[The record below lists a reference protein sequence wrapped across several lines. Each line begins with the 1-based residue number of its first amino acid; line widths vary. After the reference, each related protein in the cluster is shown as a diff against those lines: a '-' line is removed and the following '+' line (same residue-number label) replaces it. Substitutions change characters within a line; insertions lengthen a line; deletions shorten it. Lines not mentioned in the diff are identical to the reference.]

1 MNIFP
6 WQAELWDQLMSA
18 PDKLP
23 HALLLAGP
31 AGLGKQ
37 AFAMAMA
44 ARLLCEA
51 PLAQGG
57 AEALACGCCSSC
69 NWLAAGNHPDFRLV
83 QPQSEEAE
91 EAGETEATVTE
102 AVAPAPAATGK
113 VKKGKAAPVAAAA
126 RMGMGTGTAGTGTLR
141 IDQIRRLADFV
152 FVGSHRHGRRI
163 VILQPAE
170 AMNPAA
176 ANALLK
182 ILEEPPPSV
191 CFILISHAWRK
202 LLPTIRSR
210 CRVVVFGRP
219 APALAASWLQD
230 EGVEDAGSLL
240 QLAGGAPLLARD
252 WAQQTVL
259 ASYRKALEPLLL
271 TQDGPADP
279 VSMAAKWGELLKAD
293 SAFDLPQ
300 LVDIVQKWVTDLTQ
314 VALAGSLR
322 YHLEP
327 AWRDRLEALAKRS
340 NATALLGCDK
350 DLRRIRAV
358 ARHPLNTQLFLED
371 MAARY
376 LRSLSV
382 KNN

>member
-1 MNIFP
+1 
-6 WQAELWDQLMSA
+6 MSA

-51 PLAQGG
+51 PLAQGEAG
-57 AEALACGCCSSC
+57 ALACGCCSSC
-69 NWLAAGNHPDFRLV
+69 NWLATGNHPDFRLV
-83 QPQSEEAE
+83 QPEAAE
-91 EAGETEATVTE
+91 EAGMDEGEQEASAASGAKKAKPKT
-102 AVAPAPAATGK
+102 ARVASGPI
-113 VKKGKAAPVAAAA
+113 
-126 RMGMGTGTAGTGTLR
+126 R
-141 IDQIRRLADFV
+141 IDQIRGLADFV
-152 FVGSHRHGRRI
+152 FIGSHRHGRRV
-163 VILQPAE
+163 VILNPAE

-182 ILEEPPPSV
+182 ILEEPPASI
-191 CFILISHAWRK
+191 CFILVSDSWRK

-210 CRVVVFGRP
+210 CRIVVFGRP
-219 APALAASWLQD
+219 TPALAASWLQA
-230 EGVEDAGSLL
+230 EGVEDVGSLL
-240 QLAGGAPLLARD
+240 QLTGGAPLLARD
-252 WAQQTVL
+252 WAQQAVL
-259 ASYRKALEPLLL
+259 TNYRKALEPLLL
-271 TQDGPADP
+271 TQDGPVDP

-293 SAFDLPQ
+293 STFDLPQ
-300 LVDIVQKWVTDLTQ
+300 LVDIVQKWVMDLTQ

-327 AWRDRLEALAKRS
+327 AWRDRLEALTKRS
-340 NATALLGCDK
+340 NATALLGCDR